1 MISTVS
7 EVIQLLILIL
17 TAAFFIIAIEYRKL
31 SFSVIAFA
39 VANGVLSLSFVILG
53 APYVAFFNCT
63 VFSGAF
69 AILFLT
75 TMNLDEPTEAQ
86 DNPDADDR
94 AEVTP

>member
-1 MISTVS
+1 MS
-7 EVIQLLILIL
+7 EVIQLLILVL
-17 TAAFFIIAIEYRKL
+17 TVVFFIVAIEYRKL

-39 VANGVLSLSFVILG
+39 LANGILSLSFVILG

-75 TMNLDEPTEAQ
+75 TMNLDEPGEAETEPKTG
-86 DNPDADDR
+86 D
-94 AEVTP
+94 EVEVASQ